1 MSTHDRRPRRQVAA
15 HEREHFPPVT
25 TPPRGMISR
34 QVLDKLE
41 GTQNRLRRELAQ
53 LERAARLEQ
62 RGDLANRAQHIAWC
76 FESHSNLLD
85 AVLEALSEDPLALDE
100 RG

>member
-1 MSTHDRRPRRQVAA
+1 MSTHDSRPRREIAT
-15 HEREHFPPVT
+15 RELEPVPPVT
-25 TPPRGMISR
+25 TPRGMISR

-62 RGDLANRAQHIAWC
+62 RGDLASRAQHIAWC

-85 AVLEALSEDPLALDE
+85 AVLEALSEDPLALDD
-100 RG
+100 RR